1 MKKEKQLFLVKD
13 LARMCEMST
22 DAIRYYTRRGLLNPV
37 RDPVNQYNL
46 YNKRDVQKLNFIARA
61 KYLGYSL
68 GDIEKIFRDCEK
80 GKSPCPRVR
89 HIIEQRISENRKRLE
104 KMVSLQRRMENA
116 LAQWEKMPDGIPDGD
131 KICALIDSFDDS

>member
-1 MKKEKQLFLVKD
+1 MKEEKQLFLVKD
-13 LARMCEMST
+13 LAKTCDVST

-46 YNKRDVQKLNFIARA
+46 YNNRDVQKLKFISRA

-89 HIIEQRISENRKRLE
+89 HIIEQQISENRKRLE
-104 KMVSLQRRMENA
+104 ELVSLQQRMENA
-116 LAQWEKMPDGIPDGD
+116 LAQWDKMPDGIPDGD
-131 KICALIDSFDDS
+131 KICALIESFDDS